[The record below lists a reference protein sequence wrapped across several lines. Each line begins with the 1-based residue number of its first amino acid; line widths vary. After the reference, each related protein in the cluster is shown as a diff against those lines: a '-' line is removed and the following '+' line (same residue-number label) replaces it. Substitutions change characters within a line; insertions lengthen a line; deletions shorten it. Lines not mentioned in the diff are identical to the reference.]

1 MNGSSSV
8 PGTGGVPVD
17 GGTRSRPG
25 SAGDGRGRGVGP
37 VGGEREATF
46 REDTALPRC
55 RTTVS
60 VVNPIRW
67 LSRALPCLAILVIAG
82 CDMDMQKEPR
92 TSAPP
97 PPAEPEVCAGQ
108 PVATRQDWAYD
119 VDSDGDEELDFTS
132 YERDALDRL
141 HAEGWNGNGV
151 EMVIYDFF
159 PEDGSPS
166 HGTAV
171 ANVARY
177 YAPNAIFVHRDTQDE
192 RGYSPDGDLSRL
204 YIVNSSVGLAN
215 PEGQDRLPV
224 DQSRAVRDNSTSG
237 SLGELLVWGA
247 GNVSMALPGDD
258 PANAI
263 PAMLANRFVEVY
275 AEEGWLHAKSGAVIA
290 GAVDYRAADDGWVLS
305 HDSSGYSARGGN
317 AARLHRR
324 PGRQSAS
331 IVHRH
336 FVRSS
341 PSIGGACRSGAE
353 MSDAHLRTTRVHS
366 SDDGTRPGR
375 SGCRRDLRT
384 RLDRPGACDGT
395 SEGAGSHVRRL

>member
-1 MNGSSSV
+1 M
-8 PGTGGVPVD
+8 VD
-17 GGTRSRPG
+17 
-25 SAGDGRGRGVGP
+25 
-37 VGGEREATF
+37 
-46 REDTALPRC
+46 
-55 RTTVS
+55 
-60 VVNPIRW
+60 PIRW

-97 PPAEPEVCAGQ
+97 PLAEPEVCAGQ

-177 YAPNAIFVHRDTQDE
+177 YAPNAIFTHRDTRDE
-192 RGYSPDGDLSRL
+192 RGYRPDGDASRL
-204 YIVNSSVGLAN
+204 HIVNASVEL
-215 PEGQDRLPV
+215 PYMEVPDRLPV
-224 DQSRAVRDNSTSG
+224 DQSRAVRDTSTSG
-237 SLGELLVWGA
+237 FYAALLVWGA
-247 GNVSMALPGDD
+247 GNVNIALPGDD

-263 PAMLANRFVEVY
+263 PAILANGFVDVF
-275 AEEGWLHAKSGAVIA
+275 AGQGWLHAKSGAVVA

-305 HDSSGYSARGGN
+305 HDSSGHSARAG
-317 AARLHRR
+317 AARHAFIVAPDDNR
-324 PGRQSAS
+324 PASFTGTSFAAPRVSAALAILAQKCPTLTS
-331 IVHRH
+331 EQLA
-336 FVRSS
+336 FVLL
-341 PSIGGACRSGAE
+341 
-353 MSDAHLRTTRVHS
+353 MSA
-366 SDDGTRPGR
+366 
-375 SGCRRDLRT
+375 RDLG
-384 RLDRPGACDGT
+384 DPGVDEIYGHGLIDLEQAMARAKELAATYDDYDSTIPKDGDERQAALT
-395 SEGAGSHVRRL
+395 DGHAPFP